1 MNEEKRFEW
10 QAFRRARWGP
20 VRVVVRDGLIEAT
33 VENAVVE
40 LDVTDRRP
48 AAEREA
54 NQWRSVF
61 DDGVPVSLNGA
72 RVATVTTAQGSPG
85 GLVRRKRHTI
95 TGDAGFVLPGMEY
108 TGRSLPD
115 LVTLRCDAGVLVAS
129 RRWASPINV
138 AVTEWSIVR
147 EYDLIAPRVTKL
159 AAPEHIALWAA
170 LKESQRS

>member
-10 QAFRRARWGP
+10 RAFRRARWGP
-20 VRVVVRDGLIEAT
+20 AHVVVHGDLIQAR
-33 VENAVVE
+33 VGDAVVE
-40 LDVTDRRP
+40 LDVADRRP
-48 AAEREA
+48 AAERQA
-54 NQWRSVF
+54 NQWRSAF
-61 DDGVPVSLNGA
+61 DEGVPVTLNGT

-95 TGDAGFVLPGMEY
+95 TGDAAFVLPGMEY

-115 LVTLRCDAGVLVAS
+115 LVTLRCDAGILVAS

-159 AAPEHIALWAA
+159 ARPEHIALWMA

>member
-1 MNEEKRFEW
+1 MNEEKQFEW
-10 QAFRRARWGP
+10 QAFGRARWGP
-20 VRVVVRDGLIEAT
+20 ARVMVRDGLIEAT
-33 VENAVVE
+33 VGDAVVQ

-48 AAEREA
+48 AAERQE
-54 NQWRSVF
+54 NPWRSAF
-61 DDGVPVSLNGA
+61 DAGVPVNLNGT
-72 RVATVTTAQGSPG
+72 RVATVTTEPGSPG

-95 TGDAGFVLPGMEY
+95 TGDAGFVLPGMRY

-159 AAPEHIALWAA
+159 ARPEHIALWMA